1 MYFSGFPITYELI
14 LCTVI
19 SSLSSMDSPPD
30 LFPFTDLFARCLIRS
45 SLHSAMLHGIMCY
58 WSTRSM
64 MVLVALGHVAKLIH
78 VHLLFMSRLKFI
90 FYFTFDCISLI
101 AVAALKHSEIHF
113 DLLFKFRMILNFS
126 FTSGSTSILVLSWR
140 SIFHSTYLKFHFFS
154 LRFFISVFFYHF
166 IFQFYL
172 QLLHKNIRIF
182 HWQFSAL

>member
-1 MYFSGFPITYELI
+1 
-14 LCTVI
+14 
-19 SSLSSMDSPPD
+19 
-30 LFPFTDLFARCLIRS
+30 
-45 SLHSAMLHGIMCY
+45 
-58 WSTRSM
+58 

-78 VHLLFMSRLKFI
+78 VHLLFMFRLKFI

-140 SIFHSTYLKFHFFS
+140 SIPFYVLEISFLFS
-154 LRFFISVFFYHF
+154 LIFHISFFYYF

-182 HWQFSAL
+182 HWQFSATILNSITVIAIMIKNSYHFVKRPMTLLRCLTWWRCPFHIDL